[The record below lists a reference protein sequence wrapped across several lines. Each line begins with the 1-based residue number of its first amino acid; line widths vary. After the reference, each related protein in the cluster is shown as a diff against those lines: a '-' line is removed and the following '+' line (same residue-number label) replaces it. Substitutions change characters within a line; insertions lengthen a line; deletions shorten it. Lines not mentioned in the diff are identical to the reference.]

1 MKVTER
7 EKYIYALSIY
17 TCIFILAHGRIQN
30 VAVIQFHGQN
40 LL

>member
-7 EKYIYALSIY
+7 GMYMFCL
-17 TCIFILAHGRIQN
+17 FILTHGRIQN
-30 VAVIQFHGQN
+30 VAVIPFHGQN